1 MAEDAANSDYLNM
14 LKDTEQ
20 RQRYFSA
27 IAQPDSSDH
36 GEIAKV
42 KAKINQLIQHEIE
55 LQGFKDKLSQEELS
69 GLTAETYQEVA
80 TKSNFYFNYDQNKVN
95 NNLKVYN
102 FEAPGNKYRH
112 PNVILPHEHVNI

>member
-42 KAKINQLIQHEIE
+42 QAKIN
-55 LQGFKDKLSQEELS
+55 
-69 GLTAETYQEVA
+69 
-80 TKSNFYFNYDQNKVN
+80 
-95 NNLKVYN
+95 
-102 FEAPGNKYRH
+102 
-112 PNVILPHEHVNI
+112 